1 MLIETYEDDATM
13 DLFKMNF
20 SFEDYYLEE
29 RKCGFQE
36 GMKIEAIDPLN
47 LSSICVA
54 TVMAVLK
61 FGYMMIRIDSYDPE
75 ITGADWFCY
84 HEKSPCIYPVG
95 FCEANNIPL
104 TPPRDYEN
112 EEQFD
117 WNSYLIETDSMPA
130 PEELFYRDI
139 PNHYFKVGMKLE
151 CADLMDPRLVCVAT
165 ISRVVGRLLK
175 VHFDGW
181 GDEYD
186 QWLDCESPDMYP
198 VGWCLLVG
206 HKLEGPLIKTR
217 IPSIAKLSPKP
228 SRKKRKKKTKP
239 ESSSKSS
246 NSLNWKKGGNTS
258 RKYQNDHQNNESDD
272 DDEQYS
278 VTSDKSETL
287 SMRVDSRLDQLD
299 VDVETESNFS
309 SEQASPASIRSEL
322 KFCAGDERL
331 KPSNVHIQTPTP
343 STLQPPPPTERKV
356 TSYISVS

>member
-1 MLIETYEDDATM
+1 MLIETYEDDATI

-20 SFEDYYLEE
+20 SFEDHYLEE
-29 RKCGFQE
+29 RQDGFQE

-47 LSSICVA
+47 LSSVCVA

-84 HEKSPCIYPVG
+84 HEKSPCIFPVG
-95 FCEANNIPL
+95 FCGANNIPL
-104 TPPRDYEN
+104 TPPRGYEN
-112 EEQFD
+112 EEKFD
-117 WNSYLIETDSMPA
+117 WNSYLIETDSVPA
-130 PEELFYRDI
+130 PQRLFYREI
-139 PNHYFKVGMKLE
+139 PKHYFKVGMKLE

-206 HKLEGPLIKTR
+206 HKLEGPLIKTK
-217 IPSIAKLSPKP
+217 IPSMAKLSPKLT
-228 SRKKRKKKTKP
+228 RKKRKKKTKSDNKSNNRK
-239 ESSSKSS
+239 SSS
-246 NSLNWKKGGNTS
+246 NTN
-258 RKYQNDHQNNESDD
+258 RKYTENDS

-278 VTSDKSETL
+278 VTSEKSEKSDAN

-309 SEQASPASIRSEL
+309 SEQASPISIRSEL

-331 KPSNVHIQTPTP
+331 KPRGENIQITSSSTT
-343 STLQPPPPTERKV
+343 TLQPPPPTERKV